1 MEPRLIRL
9 KSQSDDGV
17 KSETPYL
24 DNFGKDLTAL
34 AKSGSLDRVIGR
46 EEEVNRVSEILSR
59 RKKNNPVL
67 LGEAGVGKTA
77 IVEGLAIKIVENDVP
92 SNLKGK
98 RVVSLDITTM
108 VAGTKYRGEFEE
120 RMTKLLQELE
130 GNNNVI
136 LFIDELHTIV
146 GAGGGGNAL
155 EASNILKP
163 ALARGVIQCIGAT
176 TLDEYRQHIEKD
188 KALERRFQKV
198 SVEAPSAEETL
209 EILKKSKGSY
219 EKHHGVRFT
228 DEALEQAVKMADRY
242 ITDRFFPDKAFDVL
256 DEAGAK
262 TNIAKRKSEE
272 NEIPEGIINMRKLLM
287 RTITEKQTCMSKNDH
302 EGVIVHTD
310 NEQKLMFL
318 IEEEMK
324 AWKAEKAENAPLVT
338 ADDISTVVS
347 RMTGI
352 PVSRVAEDESQKL
365 LNMEADLKREVIG
378 QDEAIEKICRSVR
391 RARVGLKDPKRPIGS
406 FLFMG
411 STGVGKTEL
420 TKALARLMFDSEDAL
435 IRIDMSEYMEKHS
448 VSKLAGAPPGYVGYG
463 EGGQLTEK
471 VRRKPFSIVLF
482 DEVEKAHP
490 DVFNTLLQVL
500 DDGHMTD
507 GLGRKVDFKN
517 TIIIMTS
524 NVGVR
529 EVRVGGGGRIG
540 FSEDPIETQYQTMK
554 ISIEESM
561 RAIFSPEF
569 LNRIDEHIVFRQL
582 EKTEM
587 HRIIDIQVESL
598 VKRLQGLEIALELTS
613 DAKDFLVEVG
623 SDVKNGARP
632 LKRAIQ
638 RFVEDTLAE
647 EILKG
652 TIKKS
657 SKVVVD
663 FDAEARG
670 LTFQS
675 PSVKASK
682 RSKEK
687 QTA

>member
-9 KSQSDDGV
+9 KPQSEGGV
-17 KSETPYL
+17 RSETPYL

-34 AKSGSLDRVIGR
+34 AKAGSLDRVIGR
-46 EEEVNRVSEILSR
+46 EEEVSRVSEILSR

-108 VAGTKYRGEFEE
+108 IAGTKYRGEFEE

-146 GAGGGGNAL
+146 GAGGGSNAL

-198 SVEAPSAEETL
+198 SVEAPSAEQTL
-209 EILKKSKGSY
+209 EILQKSKETY

-228 DEALEQAVKMADRY
+228 DEALELAVKMAERY

-272 NEIPEGIINMRKLLM
+272 NEIPEGIKNMRELLM
-287 RTITEKQTCMSKNDH
+287 RTITEKSVCMSKNDH
-302 EGVIVHTD
+302 EGVLIHTD
-310 NEQKLMFL
+310 NEEKLMFL

-338 ADDISTVVS
+338 ADDISAVVS

-365 LNMEADLKREVIG
+365 LNMEAELKREVIG

-435 IRIDMSEYMEKHS
+435 IRIDMSEYMEKHA
-448 VSKLAGAPPGYVGYG
+448 VSRLVGAPPGYVGHN

-471 VRRKPFSIVLF
+471 VRRNPFSIVLF

-490 DVFNTLLQVL
+490 EVFNMLLQVL

-529 EVRVGGGGRIG
+529 EVKVGGGGRIG

-587 HRIIDIQVESL
+587 HRIIDIQVASL

-663 FDAEARG
+663 FNAEVGG

-675 PSVKASK
+675 PSAKASK

-687 QTA
+687 QTS